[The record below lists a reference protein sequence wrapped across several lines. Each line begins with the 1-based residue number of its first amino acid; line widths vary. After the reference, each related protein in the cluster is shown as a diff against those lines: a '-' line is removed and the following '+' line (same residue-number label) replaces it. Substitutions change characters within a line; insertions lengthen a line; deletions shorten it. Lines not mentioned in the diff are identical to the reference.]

1 VNARVP
7 RVVIACLAGVVAAQP
22 APAGRAQDRAGGPP
36 TAPLPLAARLQAVR
50 ASADLPAIGGARFRS
65 TGVLEVAVSGV
76 RRLGDPIEVTT
87 GDLWHIGS
95 LTKSFT
101 SLLIGK
107 FVERKALSWAST
119 LGELF
124 GQRAGKFAPVTLVD
138 LLSHRAGLP
147 PTLAPAIAAE
157 IGPVSP
163 VAAQR
168 KLIVDRVLQGEPAS
182 APGERYQYSN
192 IGFVIAGAV
201 LEEKTGKSW
210 EDLVQGE
217 VLAPL
222 KLSSAGFG
230 APGPP
235 GAVLQ
240 PRGHRQPAAAGSKL
254 IPVEPPFADNP
265 AYLGPAGTMH
275 LSVGDLARWGLEHLR
290 GERGVDGL
298 VRAETFR
305 RLHAP
310 PRSDASYA
318 LGWAVRREGD
328 RRTIWHNGSN
338 TLWYAIVAFDPEADL
353 GVVIV
358 TNGSINAGKAIDAA
372 AAEILK
378 KG

>member
-1 VNARVP
+1 MNAWVP
-7 RVVIACLAGVVAAQP
+7 RVVVACLAGVAGLHPTTVSGTQDRGPVAA
-22 APAGRAQDRAGGPP
+22 AP
-36 TAPLPLAARLQAVR
+36 TSLAERLKAVR
-50 ASADLPAIGGARFRS
+50 AAADLPAIGGATFRS
-65 TGVLEVAVSGV
+65 TGVLEVAVAGV

-95 LTKSFT
+95 ITKSFT
-101 SLLIGK
+101 STLIGK
-107 FVERKALSWAST
+107 STERKDLSWTST
-119 LGELF
+119 LGELL
-124 GQRAGKFAPVTLVD
+124 GQRAGKYAPVTLVD

-147 PTLAPAIAAE
+147 ANIPAALSVEAVTMSPITAA
-157 IGPVSP
+157 
-163 VAAQR
+163 R
-168 KLIVDRVLQGEPAS
+168 KLLVDRILQGDPAS
-182 APGERYQYSN
+182 GPGEQYLYSN
-192 IGFVIAGAV
+192 IGYVIAGAV
-201 LEEKTGKSW
+201 LEAKTGKSW
-210 EDLVQGE
+210 EDLVQAE
-217 VLAPL
+217 VIAPL
-222 KLSSAGFG
+222 KLSSVGFG

-240 PRGHRQPAAAGSKL
+240 PRGHRQPLTPGSKL
-254 IPVEPPFADNP
+254 IPIEPPLADNP

-275 LSVGDLARWGLEHLR
+275 MTVGDLARWGQEHLR

-298 VRAETFR
+298 LRGATFR

-310 PRSDASYA
+310 PRPEATYA

-338 TLWYAIVAFDPEADL
+338 TLWYAIVAFDAEADL

-372 AAEILK
+372 AAEFLK